1 MNKNVFWG
9 STKPALFKIAGY
21 ATLKDGSI
29 VPVLDIPMMTDEE
42 WNEKAAKQAAEREEE
57 RV

>member
-1 MNKNVFWG
+1 MKKGFCEL
-9 STKPALFKIAGY
+9 TKPALFKIAGY

-42 WNEKAAKQAAEREEE
+42 WNERAAQQAVE
-57 RV
+57 RVGEAEE